1 VKGNALSLALVSVAA
16 LVGAATFATV
26 VYGSPSSGVT
36 PTLLAR
42 GTYPAYDVKTDAQSA
57 VDFKAKAKD
66 ATDMVVQRHD
76 FAPGASSGWHQH
88 PGPIF
93 ITVIQGQLTFYERDD
108 PTCSPHVV
116 SAGQGYVDTGHGH
129 IALNTTSATAS
140 DVAVAIAP
148 VGAAFR
154 TELPAPGPYCNF

>member
-1 VKGNALSLALVSVAA
+1 VKGKALSLALVSTLA
-16 LVGAATFATV
+16 LVALAAFAAV
-26 VYGSPSSGVT
+26 VNASPSSGVT

-42 GTYPAYDVKTDAQSA
+42 GTYPAYDVKTDAQSPI
-57 VDFKAKAKD
+57 DFKAKTKST
-66 ATDMVVQRHD
+66 TDMVVQRHD
-76 FAPGASSGWHQH
+76 FAPGATSGWHQH

-93 ITVIQGQLTFYERDD
+93 ITVTQGQLTFYERDD

-116 SAGQGYVDTGHGH
+116 SAGEGYVDTGNGH
-129 IALNTTSATAS
+129 IVFNTTSATAS

-148 VGAAFR
+148 VGAPFR

>member
-1 VKGNALSLALVSVAA
+1 VKRHALSLALVSVLVLVAVAA
-16 LVGAATFATV
+16 FAAMVKA
-26 VYGSPSSGVT
+26 SPSSGVT

-42 GTYPAYDVKTDAQSA
+42 STYPGYDVKTDAQSPI
-57 VDFKAKAKD
+57 DFKAKTKD
-66 ATDMVVQRHD
+66 VTDMVVQRHD
-76 FAPGASSGWHQH
+76 FAPGATSGWHQH

-93 ITVIQGQLTFYERDD
+93 ITVTQGQLTFYERDD

-129 IALNTTSATAS
+129 IAFNATSATAS

-154 TELPAPGPYCNF
+154 TELPAPGRYCNF